1 MIGVMDIIGYL
12 ADLVFAFFYLRTSDS
27 DTKVPSWRKCIG
39 ILILLCTYVLY
50 SHSAKI
56 IVSGA
61 FLRYIIRLVLYLAFL
76 FVYCGTRPIHAIYGA
91 AFTSAVCNIVHN
103 IFLAPGTNKLLNASV
118 SLMGNHIADI
128 ILSILIVYGVKAICY
143 YCIYRFI
150 PLGGIRTVGGA
161 RFVLLVIVMAV
172 SVYIK
177 DVQIPITYNS
187 GPGTPESSTYF
198 IMVQAALLLL
208 LFFYEKY
215 QRLQLEHTAAQIQS
229 ATAKALIRTV
239 KARQEAEES
248 VRRVR
253 HDLKNHLTAI
263 RSLVSDGNAE
273 GAEHYIDR
281 ILDQTASTAVH
292 FRTGNRLLDTLLEE
306 KLGNVRDN
314 SIQLSVIVD
323 FRQGDFIDDFDL
335 CVIMGNALDNAIEAC
350 MKVEDAGSRF
360 IDITGGVRS
369 NQLIVV
375 FSNSC
380 NTEFRRAGMKFL
392 TTKADIDN
400 HGFGIDNITNSVEK
414 FGGSVIIDSS
424 ENDKFVLTLVFPLPD
439 QKL

>member
-1 MIGVMDIIGYL
+1 MIGVMDVIGYL
-12 ADLVFAFFYLRTSDS
+12 ADLVFAFFYLRTSDRDNNVS
-27 DTKVPSWRKCIG
+27 VWRKAAG
-39 ILILLCTYVLY
+39 IVILLCTYALY
-50 SHSAKI
+50 SHAAKAVI
-56 IVSGA
+56 SGA
-61 FLRYIIRLVLYLAFL
+61 FIRYITRTVLYLSYL
-76 FVYCGTRPIHAIYGA
+76 FVYCGTRPVHAVYGA

-103 IFLAPGTNKLLNASV
+103 IFLAPGSNRLLTASV
-118 SLMGNHIADI
+118 SFTGNQVVNI
-128 ILSILIVYGVKAICY
+128 ILAVIIVYGVKAVCY

-150 PLGGIRTVGGA
+150 PLGGIRTVGAA

-177 DVQIPITYNS
+177 DVQIPITYNTGAGS
-187 GPGTPESSTYF
+187 PESSTYF
-198 IMVQAALLLL
+198 IMIQVALFLL

-215 QRLQLEHTAAQIQS
+215 QRLQLEQTAAQIQS
-229 ATAKALIRTV
+229 ATAKALIKTV
-239 KARQEAEES
+239 KARQEAEDS
-248 VRRVR
+248 VRRIR
-253 HDLKNHLTAI
+253 HDLKNHLTVI
-263 RSLVSDGNAE
+263 RSMVSDGNNE

-281 ILDQTASTAVH
+281 ILDQTASSSVH

-350 MKVEDAGSRF
+350 MKVEDAAGRF
-360 IDITGGVRS
+360 IDITGGARS

-380 NTEFRRAGMKFL
+380 NTEFRKAGVKFL

-400 HGFGIDNITNSVEK
+400 HGFGIDNIINSVEK
-414 FGGSVIIDSS
+414 YGGSVIIDSS
-424 ENDKFVLTLVFPLPD
+424 ESDKFVLTLVFPLPD
-439 QKL
+439 